1 MNSEEKTG
9 VRRPRPE
16 AVPANKR
23 QSAQRKKRTAPK
35 KADAVPKKRR
45 PAKSVEVKKHRKKAA
60 DTAAERR
67 RLRRRVV
74 PADNPKRQRDTVPEV
89 VYTPPKQFS
98 RNRFLLQMITMVA
111 VVVALVFV
119 SSIFFKVKTI
129 RVAGAVKYGAW
140 TVREASGIEED
151 DGLLTFGQAKAAG
164 KIRTALPYVKD
175 VRVGIK
181 LPDTVNIEIVEY
193 DVVYSVEAV
202 DGTWWLMTAEGKIL
216 EKIDSQ
222 RAAGV
227 TMITGIELEVPVGNM
242 AVVHEEIMQNAFG
255 ETIPASV
262 TAQERIDVVKQI
274 LQNLEMNGVMG
285 EVSLVDVSV
294 PSDMQMWYGEKYQIK
309 LGDSSRLAHKIESMQ
324 SVFLQQEYLEAGIVD
339 VSFTDEERPNQVI
352 FVPFVE

>member
-16 AVPANKR
+16 
-23 QSAQRKKRTAPK
+23 SASAAKGKPVRRKKRTAPQ
-35 KADAVPKKRR
+35 KANAVAKKRR
-45 PAKSVEVKKHRKKAA
+45 PAKAAAVRQRRNKAA
-60 DTAAERR
+60 DAAAERR

-74 PADNPKRQRDTVPEV
+74 PADNGKRQRDTIPEV

-98 RNRFLLQMITMVA
+98 RNRFLLQMATMVA

-119 SSIFFKVKTI
+119 SSIFFKVKI
-129 RVAGAVKYGAW
+129 VRVAGAVKYDAW
-140 TVREASGIEED
+140 TIREASGIEED

-164 KIRTALPYVKD
+164 KIKTALPYVKD

-193 DVVYSVEAV
+193 DVVYSIEAV
-202 DGTWWLMTAEGKIL
+202 DETWWLMTAEGKIL
-216 EKIDSQ
+216 EKIDAQ
-222 RAAGV
+222 RASGV
-227 TMITGIELEVPVGNM
+227 TMITGIELAVPVGDQ
-242 AVVHEEIMQNAFG
+242 AVAHEEIMQNAFG

-262 TAQERIDVVKQI
+262 TAQERMDVVKQI
-274 LQNLEMNGVMG
+274 LQNLEKNGIMG
-285 EVSLVDVSV
+285 DVTLVDVSV

-324 SVFLQQEYLEAGIVD
+324 TVFLQQEYLEAGLVD

-352 FVPFVE
+352 FVPFLQ

>member
-16 AVPANKR
+16 
-23 QSAQRKKRTAPK
+23 SASAAKGKPVRRKKRIAPQ
-35 KADAVPKKRR
+35 KANAVAKKRR
-45 PAKSVEVKKHRKKAA
+45 PAKAAAVRQRRNKAA
-60 DTAAERR
+60 DAAAERR

-74 PADNPKRQRDTVPEV
+74 PADNGKRQRDTIPEV

-98 RNRFLLQMITMVA
+98 RNRFLLQMATMVA

-119 SSIFFKVKTI
+119 SSIFFKVKI
-129 RVAGAVKYGAW
+129 VRVAGAVKYDAW
-140 TVREASGIEED
+140 TIREASGIEED

-164 KIRTALPYVKD
+164 KIKTALPYVKD

-193 DVVYSVEAV
+193 DVVYSIEAV
-202 DGTWWLMTAEGKIL
+202 DETWWLMTAEGKIL
-216 EKIDSQ
+216 EKIDAQ
-222 RAAGV
+222 RASGV
-227 TMITGIELEVPVGNM
+227 TMITGIELAVPVGDQ
-242 AVVHEEIMQNAFG
+242 AVAHEEIMQNAFG

-262 TAQERIDVVKQI
+262 TAQERMDVVKQI
-274 LQNLEMNGVMG
+274 LQNLEKNGIMG
-285 EVSLVDVSV
+285 DVTLVDVSV

-324 SVFLQQEYLEAGIVD
+324 TVFLQQEYLEAGLVD

-352 FVPFVE
+352 FVPFLQ